1 MNALNKKVSNNISIN
16 NGKVYLFI
24 KRVIDIFG
32 SLIGLIIFS
41 PIFILISIAIKL
53 EDPKGKILFCQER
66 VGINSNVFKMYKFR
80 SMVSNAE
87 ELLEHVS
94 KLNEMNGPVFKIK
107 DDPRITKVGRFIRKT
122 SLDEIP
128 QFINILKGDM
138 TFVGPRPPLA
148 SEVEQYSDYEMQ
160 RLMVKPG
167 LTCYWQICG
176 RNSIDFD
183 EWVELDLKYI
193 EERNTFIDIKIILK
207 TFFVLFGDENA
218 S

>member
-107 DDPRITKVGRFIRKT
+107 DDPRVTKVGRFIRKT

>member
-53 EDPKGKILFCQER
+53 EDPKGKILFCQKR

-107 DDPRITKVGRFIRKT
+107 DDPRVTKVGRFIRKT

-167 LTCYWQICG
+167 LTCYWQ
-176 RNSIDFD
+176 NMWQKFD
-183 EWVELDLKYI
+183 
-193 EERNTFIDIKIILK
+193 RF
-207 TFFVLFGDENA
+207 
-218 S
+218 

>member
-53 EDPKGKILFCQER
+53 EDPKGKILFCQKR

-107 DDPRITKVGRFIRKT
+107 DDPRVTKVGRFIRKT

>member
-53 EDPKGKILFCQER
+53 EDPKGKILFCQKR

-107 DDPRITKVGRFIRKT
+107 DDPRVTKVGRFIRKT

-207 TFFVLFGDENA
+207 TFFVLFGDENE

>member
-53 EDPKGKILFCQER
+53 EDPKGKILFCQKR

>member
-1 MNALNKKVSNNISIN
+1 M
-16 NGKVYLFI
+16 YLFI

-53 EDPKGKILFCQER
+53 EDPKGKILFCQKR

-107 DDPRITKVGRFIRKT
+107 DDPRVTKVGRFIRKT
-122 SLDEIP
+122 SLDESP